1 MYVND
6 TVSDKIEVT
15 HRVRQRSVLGPLLFL
30 IYINDLN
37 EAISHYIIHHF
48 ADDTNILFL
57 HKSLKKINKYINH
70 DLSQIVQWQWLT
82 ANKILLN
89 ASKTEIILFYPKTK
103 TITKHLNFRVS
114 GQKINIVKQTKYLGI
129 YLLGQTSYMKLSTSS
144 NKKQV
149 KWPSSKI
156 DVLCQNRPFKN
167 CVFCNFSLGLKICN
181 TSLGAA

>member
-1 MYVND
+1 MP
-6 TVSDKIEVT
+6 
-15 HRVRQRSVLGPLLFL
+15 QRSVLGLLLFL

-57 HKSLKKINKYINH
+57 HISLKKINKYINH

-103 TITKHLNFRVS
+103 TITKHLNFRIS

-129 YLLGQTSYMKLSTSS
+129 YLDKHPTWNFQLHQIKNKLRSCGLLAKNWGTLPKQT
-144 NKKQV
+144 
-149 KWPSSKI
+149 
-156 DVLCQNRPFKN
+156 F
-167 CVFCNFSLGLKICN
+167 
-181 TSLGAA
+181 